1 MQKKKEINIQMGS
14 RIRKARLQAG
24 LTQEAFAELLHLSPS
39 ISPPLSE
46 VSSGFPWKPFRYICQ
61 VLHVSAGHPSFWG
74 YRKISGRYPLPAAWA
89 AFPRGILPKWKKSS
103 TKYWKFSQK
112 NNRKR
117 KFSFGFLF
125 SNRNKKDRILF
136 RLIFYQ
142 NPCICCCHCQPCV
155 TSFRSSIQQL
165 RHTRS

>member
-1 MQKKKEINIQMGS
+1 MQQNKELNIQMGS

-24 LTQEAFAELLHLSPS
+24 LTQEAFAELLNLGPKHISAIERGIVGLSMET
-39 ISPPLSE
+39 LQN
-46 VSSGFPWKPFRYICQ
+46 ICQ
-61 VLHVSAGHPSFWG
+61 VLHVSADTLLFGDIEKSPADTLCQ
-74 YRKISGRYPLPAAWA
+74 RLGRLSPEEL
-89 AFPRGILPKWKKSS
+89 KKSS

-112 NNRKR
+112 NNRKK

-125 SNRNKKDRILF
+125 SNRNKKDGILS
-136 RLIFYQ
+136 RLIFYR

-155 TSFRSSIQQL
+155 TSFRSSIQATL